1 MTNKV
6 IIVSRVDVQYN
17 EADLARLVKAE
28 IELEN
33 PSVQVNE
40 VTFERKLNPNR
51 IAVNVDA
58 VVRGSAT
65 AEVSTEMQGTGI
77 DSPVETNEPVE
88 PSTVAD
94 IFGDEEI

>member
-1 MTNKV
+1 MANKV
-6 IIVSRVDVQYN
+6 VIVSRVDVQYN

-28 IELEN
+28 IESEN

-58 VVRGSAT
+58 VVRGSAP
-65 AEVSTEMQGTGI
+65 TEMQGTGI
-77 DSPVETNEPVE
+77 DSPVETDEPEVKE
-88 PSTVAD
+88 EEVAATVAD
-94 IFGDEEI
+94 IFGED